1 MFQSIYQ
8 DLLAAKRNQQKK
20 IAVLIDPDKVDQ
32 KSLENIVIQGAT
44 AQVDYFLVGGS
55 LVSNNRSAE
64 WIQWIKNNCPVPVI
78 IFPGSSMQVNEEA
91 DAIFFLSLISGR
103 NADLIIGRQVE
114 TAPILA
120 KLDIEVVSTGYML
133 IDGGKA
139 TTVSYIT
146 NTHPIPKDKPQ
157 IAVSTAMAGEML
169 GMKVMYLDS
178 GSGAE
183 YPVSAEMISAVS
195 NSISAP
201 LVVGGGINSPEKAQ
215 AASKAGADLIVVGTA
230 FEKDPQLVFE
240 MSKAV
245 HTITQK
251 VD

>member
-8 DLLAAKRNQQKK
+8 DLQSAKSQQKKK
-20 IAVLIDPDKVDQ
+20 IAVLIDPDKVDE
-32 KSLENIVIQGAT
+32 KALHNIVIQGAT

-55 LVSNNRSAE
+55 LVNNNRSAE

-78 IFPGSSMQVNEEA
+78 IFPGSTMQVNDQA
-91 DAIFFLSLISGR
+91 DAILFLSLISGR
-103 NADLIIGRQVE
+103 NPDLIIGRQVE

-120 KLDIEVVSTGYML
+120 KLDIEVISTGYML
-133 IDGGKA
+133 IDGGKP

-146 NTHPIPKDKPQ
+146 NTHPIPKDKAQ
-157 IAVSTAMAGEML
+157 IAVSTALAGEML

-195 NSISAP
+195 KSVEAP
-201 LVVGGGINSPEKAQ
+201 LVVGGGINTPEKAM
-215 AASKAGADLIVVGTA
+215 AASRAGADLIVVGTA

-245 HTITQK
+245 HSLTQK